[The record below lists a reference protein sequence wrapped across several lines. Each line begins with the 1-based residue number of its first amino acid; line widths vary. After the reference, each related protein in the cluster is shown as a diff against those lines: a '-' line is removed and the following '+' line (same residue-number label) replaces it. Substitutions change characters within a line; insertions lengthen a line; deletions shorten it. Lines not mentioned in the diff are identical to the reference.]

1 MALQARK
8 DVYQA
13 ELKNVKTLLRILKHA
28 IFLMRE
34 TQAETTSSLYASIQ
48 HLPMISFMTCH
59 IMLRGYNDAKVML
72 S

>member
-1 MALQARK
+1 MALQAQK

-13 ELKNVKTLLRILKHA
+13 ELKNVKTLLRILKHP

-34 TQAETTSSLYASIQ
+34 TQAETTSSLYASI
-48 HLPMISFMTCH
+48 HLPMISFMTCR